1 MSMPVGGNLLKTAQT
16 IRLPLQYVPQ
26 KSMKDCAN
34 RLDMLR
40 EIVNW
45 MQNGQAYAIIGWIEQ
60 RGGID
65 HAQHDWLWPRRVIL

>member
-1 MSMPVGGNLLKTAQT
+1 MGNAMSMPVGSNLLKTAQT

-40 EIVNW
+40 EI
-45 MQNGQAYAIIGWIEQ
+45 
-60 RGGID
+60 D
-65 HAQHDWLWPRRVIL
+65 